1 MKMGAYAR
9 LFVPISVLIV
19 AVVAVR
25 YTLLVDSE
33 ATLARHQL
41 VLESRQ
47 VTQGLTEA
55 VTPLVLAD
63 DRRAIAALM
72 QRAADVNAAV
82 ARIRWLDDRGA
93 LVATRLPE
101 SPAYPGW
108 FARVTGLGPL
118 TYTVPIGPAGAR
130 MELWFSATPA
140 LNVVWRAMGR
150 QALVTCLNVFLVYFL
165 LGLLIYATRRMLRRV
180 GRATQAFRDGQYH
193 VRLPVRGF
201 PEAQAVAITFNDM
214 AARIQE
220 LMQTLQSE
228 KERSEVTLASIGDAV
243 IVTDPC
249 GRVESM
255 NETAQT
261 LTGYAPAEAR
271 GLELHEVFTLANN
284 FGQHTLMKTLAAV
297 QAGGPVVKAKD
308 QNLRHRD
315 GRRFNVEYTAA
326 PIRKAGGGLHG
337 TVLVF
342 RDVSETRQLIQQM
355 SWRSYHDVLTGLPNR
370 AALAGRFDQEIA
382 RAQAGGALL
391 AVCLFDLDH
400 FRQVNDSGGH
410 ALGDEVLKQVASRLH
425 DFAGNDH
432 YVARLGGDEFV
443 LLLRDHGDRA
453 GVERTLERLM
463 LALTRP
469 YLAGSRTVPLT
480 ASVGV
485 AVYKGSDVSADH
497 LLRHA
502 DQALYQAK
510 VQGRRKVHF
519 FDADLDEQVRTHH
532 NRRTEVREALLAGQ
546 LVPFYQPK
554 VDMRHGRVVGMEALL
569 RWRHPARG
577 LLGPGEFLPAVE
589 HTDLIADIGE
599 WVLRQALEQLAE
611 WCAAGR
617 MWGVSVNIAARHF
630 QRADFVQQLRAI
642 LEEYPAVPPRLL
654 ELEILESSALHDVNH
669 VRCIMQECQAM
680 GIRFA
685 LDDFGTGY
693 SSMAYLKRLPADV
706 LKVDQSFVR
715 NMLVDRDDL
724 HLVSAVVGLARAFNR
739 SVIAEGVETAAHGAL
754 LIRLGCDLAQGYG
767 IARPMPAEDVLDW
780 AAGFVKAP
788 AWEDASLLGPLTDL
802 RGDLRSFNL
811 DVNLSTP
818 A

>member
-1 MKMGAYAR
+1 MGAYSR
-9 LFVPISVLIV
+9 LFVPISLLIV

-33 ATLARHQL
+33 ATQARHQL
-41 VLESRQ
+41 VLETRQ
-47 VTQGLTEA
+47 VTQSLAEA
-55 VTPLVLAD
+55 LAPLAAAH
-63 DRRAIAALM
+63 DRTAITKLL
-72 QRAADVNAAV
+72 QRTANVNEGV
-82 ARIRWLDDRGA
+82 ARIRWQEGGTVLEA
-93 LVATRLPE
+93 MRLHEAPL
-101 SPAYPGW
+101 YPGW
-108 FARVTGLGPL
+108 FPAVAGIDPL
-118 TYTVPIGPAGAR
+118 TYTVPVGASGAHV
-130 MELWFSATPA
+130 EIWFSATPA
-140 LNVVWRAMGR
+140 LNVAWRALGR
-150 QALVTCLNVFLVYFL
+150 QALVTALNIFLVYFL
-165 LGLLIYATRRMLRRV
+165 LGLLIFVTRRMLRRIS
-180 GRATQAFRDGQYH
+180 RATQAFRDGQYH

-201 PEAQAVAITFNDM
+201 PEAQAVATTFNEM
-214 AARIQE
+214 AARIQD
-220 LMQTLQSE
+220 LMLTLQSE

-243 IVTDPC
+243 IVTDPW

-255 NETAQT
+255 NETAQA
-261 LTGYAPAEAR
+261 LTGYTAGEAR
-271 GLELHEVFTLANN
+271 GRELHDVFALANN

-326 PIRKAGGGLHG
+326 PIRQSAGGLLG

-342 RDVSETRQLIQQM
+342 RDVSETRELIQQM

-370 AALAGRFDQEIA
+370 AALAGRFEQEIA
-382 RAQAGGALL
+382 RARDGGALL

-400 FRQVNDSGGH
+400 FRQINDTGGH

-443 LLLRDHGDRA
+443 LLLRDHGDKA

-463 LALTRP
+463 LALTRG
-469 YLAGSRTVPLT
+469 YQAGSRTVPLT
-480 ASVGV
+480 ASAGV
-485 AVYKGSDVSADH
+485 ALYQGSDVSADN

-510 VQGRRKVHF
+510 VEGRRKVHF
-519 FDADLDEQVRTHH
+519 FDAVLDEQVRTHH
-532 NRRTEVREALLAGQ
+532 NRRTEVRDALLAGR
-546 LVPFYQPK
+546 LCLYYQPK

-569 RWRHPARG
+569 RWRHPQRG
-577 LLGPGEFLPAVE
+577 ILGPAEFLPAVE

-599 WVLRQALEQLAE
+599 WVLREALQQLTA
-611 WCAAGR
+611 WGAQGQQ
-617 MWGVSVNIAARHF
+617 WGVSVNIAARHF
-630 QRADFVQQLRAI
+630 QRPDFVRRLRAI
-642 LEEYPAVPPRLL
+642 LDEFPAVPPRLL

-669 VRCIMQECQAM
+669 VRSIMQECQAL

-724 HLVSAVVGLARAFNR
+724 HLVSAVIGLARAFNR
-739 SVIAEGVETAAHGAL
+739 GVIAEGVETAEHGAL

-767 IARPMPAEDVLDW
+767 IARPMPAGDVPAW
-780 AAGFVKAP
+780 ADSFVKVP
-788 AWEDASLLGPLTDL
+788 AWEDASLLGPLLDL
-802 RGDLRSFNL
+802 RGELPDFSR